1 MSIAQVFQ
9 ILVAGKHTI
18 LTIHDARHQIAFNI
32 GISHALLIYDSLG
45 RSREIIPNHI
55 QRILYLHDLIQGNR
69 SSRIAFNAAFALAGI
84 KVATEFFGDNI
95 R

>member
-9 ILVAGKHTI
+9 VLIAGKHTI
-18 LTIHDARHQIAFNI
+18 LTIHDTRYQIAFNI
-32 GISHALLIYDSLG
+32 RISHALLVDDSLS

-55 QRILYLHDLIQGNR
+55 ERILYLHDFIQGNR
-69 SSRIAFNAAFALAGI
+69 STRIAFDAAFTLAGI
-84 KVATEFFGDNI
+84 KVATEFFGDDI